1 MKVSHYQNEEV
12 EVYDFDLLAGEDVT
26 LTPEFCEAQQAFRDE
41 NGWAYGYGLTA
52 FLKGEVSVSSI
63 MLTDPFIVR
72 AGGDRVWNIGTD
84 RITGNPFKYTALNE
98 VKFICLTYRDHHV
111 PDNFA
116 KAILEDADEYVFDT
130 LGWAYVAQGRISC
143 NDIDYPTHSL
153 LKIETP
159 GRKCRASGATVLT
172 MLGL

>member
-12 EVYDFDLLAGEDVT
+12 EVYDFDLSTGEDVT
-26 LTPEFCEAQQAFRDE
+26 LTPELCEVQQAFWEE

-52 FLKGEVSVSSI
+52 FLKGEVSISSI
-63 MLTDPFIVR
+63 VLVDPVIVR
-72 AGGDRVWNIGTD
+72 SGGGVWNIGTD
-84 RITGNPFKYTALNE
+84 RITGNPFKYTALND

-116 KAILEDADEYVFDT
+116 KAILADSDEYVFEAP
-130 LGWAYVAQGRISC
+130 GWAYVAEGTVTC
-143 NDIDYPTHSL
+143 NDVDFPTHSL
-153 LKIETP
+153 LKIENP
-159 GRKCRASGATVLT
+159 GSKCRARGDTVLT